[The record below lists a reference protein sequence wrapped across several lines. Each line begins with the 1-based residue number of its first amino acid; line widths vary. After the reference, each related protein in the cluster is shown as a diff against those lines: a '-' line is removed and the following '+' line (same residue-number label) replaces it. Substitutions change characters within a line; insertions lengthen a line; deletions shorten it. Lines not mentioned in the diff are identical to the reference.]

1 MQTPPAVS
9 AGSYFNA
16 SGAEASSADPAS
28 SPAQTA
34 TADFDQHMQQSFA
47 GHPARAMATAGTKTS
62 ATPAAVVA
70 LDISIDATGMP
81 ALGLTAEGQLASCG
95 LAWTR
100 APLRF
105 STDGPAPEGE
115 GGESQLAG
123 KAEGEAETTTD
134 SEQLA
139 ATELSVL
146 ATLAA
151 TSQPAPVMEQLPKPT
166 GGSTGGSAGGTTEA
180 MLEADDGG
188 EVPVDSRVLNG
199 DASPAEERPAVTA
212 RPNAEPPSAR
222 APGSSRTQ
230 APSTRG
236 SEVRLPDAAPPAD
249 ASRVEQSTIQKTPTE
264 GAAAP
269 IRPAMVNQPEAKH
282 ANEAAAESPKP
293 AAQRGTEERIARGV
307 EVSQLRSVSDENIA
321 DRPALLR
328 QANALTF
335 HGTVAAK
342 IERSMDKRLE
352 QNQFA
357 GSPEQKL
364 PPAGKSAPT
373 TEVRPL
379 IERAIETVRE
389 AVLERPERGLK
400 ALAEGLAVPGAGGQ
414 TATSAPATGSLEGSS
429 GSNTANAVRT
439 AEQVLQNL
447 TREVAQFKRF
457 NSESMAVVLKPD
469 ANTEIFLHLV
479 TTNGRVDI
487 QARFER
493 GDFAALNGQWAQLQ
507 QALSQQ
513 GVRLSSLQEGFNQPS
528 AQQQNSGSSEWGHSQ
543 MNQGQRR
550 QPGRE
555 AEEGAPPRFFENLLR
570 AGSKPEAAKSTGRTR
585 GAFHHA
591 SAALEAWA

>member
-1 MQTPPAVS
+1 MQTPQAVS
-9 AGSYFNA
+9 AGSYLNA
-16 SGAEASSADPAS
+16 SGAEASSADLAT
-28 SPAQTA
+28 SPPQTA
-34 TADFDQHMQQSFA
+34 TADFDQHMQQSVA
-47 GHPARAMATAGTKTS
+47 GCPARAAAAAGS
-62 ATPAAVVA
+62 DAMLSLAEVVA
-70 LDISIDATGMP
+70 PAMLIDSSGMP
-81 ALGLTAEGQLASCG
+81 TLGLTADVQLASIA

-100 APLRF
+100 APLQF
-105 STDGPAPEGE
+105 STDGQAPEGE
-115 GGESQLAG
+115 GGESRLAG
-123 KAEGEAETTTD
+123 KPEGETETTTD

-139 ATELSVL
+139 ATELLVL

-151 TSQPAPVMEQLPKPT
+151 TSQPAPVREPLPKPT
-166 GGSTGGSAGGTTEA
+166 GGPTRRSGGGTAEA
-180 MLEADDGG
+180 MIEADDGG
-188 EVPVDSRVLNG
+188 EVLVAPRLLTG
-199 DASPAEERPAVTA
+199 DANPTEERPTAAA
-212 RPNAEPPSAR
+212 RPNAEPPIAR
-222 APGSSRTQ
+222 APVLPRTP
-230 APSTRG
+230 APSPGG
-236 SEVRLPDAAPPAD
+236 SAVRLTEAAPPTE
-249 ASRVEQSTIQKTPTE
+249 ASRVEQPAIQKATTE

-269 IRPAMVNQPEAKH
+269 IRLALVTPPEARH
-282 ANEAAAESPKP
+282 TNDAAAESSKP
-293 AAQRGTEERIARGV
+293 AAQRATEERSTRGV
-307 EVSQLRSVSDENIA
+307 ESAQLRSVSDENIA

-328 QANALTF
+328 PANALTF

-364 PPAGKSAPT
+364 PPAGKSAPA
-373 TEVRPL
+373 TEIRPL
-379 IERAIETVRE
+379 IERAIESVRE
-389 AVLERPERGLK
+389 AVLERPDRGLK
-400 ALAEGLAVPGAGGQ
+400 AFAESFAVPGASGQ
-414 TATSAPATGSLEGSS
+414 TATSALATGGVEGSA

-479 TTNGRVDI
+479 TTNGRVEI

-493 GDFAALNGQWAQLQ
+493 GDFTALNGQWAQLQ

-513 GVRLSSLQEGFNQPS
+513 GVRLSSLQEGFNQPP

-543 MNQGQRR
+543 MNQGRQR

-555 AEEGAPPRFFENLLR
+555 EHEGASPRSFENLLT
-570 AGSKPEAAKSTGRTR
+570 ASSKPEAAKTAGRAR
-585 GAFHHA
+585 RAVPQA

>member
-1 MQTPPAVS
+1 M
-9 AGSYFNA
+9 
-16 SGAEASSADPAS
+16 
-28 SPAQTA
+28 
-34 TADFDQHMQQSFA
+34 
-47 GHPARAMATAGTKTS
+47 
-62 ATPAAVVA
+62 
-70 LDISIDATGMP
+70 
-81 ALGLTAEGQLASCG
+81 
-95 LAWTR
+95 
-100 APLRF
+100 
-105 STDGPAPEGE
+105 PEGE

-123 KAEGEAETTTD
+123 KAEGETETTTD

-139 ATELSVL
+139 ATEWLVL

-151 TSQPAPVMEQLPKPT
+151 TSQPAPVVEQWPKPT
-166 GGSTGGSAGGTTEA
+166 GGPTRSPAEA
-180 MLEADDGG
+180 MPETDDGG
-188 EVPVDSRVLNG
+188 EVPVAPRLLTG
-199 DASPAEERPAVTA
+199 DANPTEERPTAPA
-212 RPNAEPPSAR
+212 RPNAEPPIAR
-222 APGSSRTQ
+222 ALVSPRTQ

-236 SEVRLPDAAPPAD
+236 SEVRLPAAAPPTD
-249 ASRVEQSTIQKTPTE
+249 ASRVEQPAIQKTPTE

-293 AAQRGTEERIARGV
+293 AAQRATEERSARGV

-335 HGTVAAK
+335 NGTVAAK

-364 PPAGKSAPT
+364 PPGGKSAPA

-379 IERAIETVRE
+379 IERAIESVRE
-389 AVLERPERGLK
+389 AALERPDRGLK
-400 ALAEGLAVPGAGGQ
+400 AFAEGLAVPGASGQ
-414 TATSAPATGSLEGSS
+414 TATSAPATGSVEGSA

-469 ANTEIFLHLV
+469 ANTEIFLHMV
-479 TTNGRVDI
+479 TTNGRVEI

-493 GDFAALNGQWAQLQ
+493 GDFTALNGHWAQLQ
-507 QALSQQ
+507 QTLSQQ

-543 MNQGQRR
+543 MNQGRQR

-555 AEEGAPPRFFENLLR
+555 EDESAPPRSFENLLM